1 MGIIGLIFLFVAL
14 VLIGVGIAL
23 GLVACLLAALLLGMG
38 ILSTSLMVGFLSRS
52 RARGVRAFLLQ
63 VGLFSGIPAGVACAW
78 LGRTLVTGENGGWP
92 VVFCGAI
99 AGAVAGV
106 VVALLLDFASH
117 RLHRWA
123 LNRRKPAGKKPPEGV
138 PPHRDDSGN

>member
-1 MGIIGLIFLFVAL
+1 MGIIGLIFLLVAL
-14 VLIGVGIAL
+14 GLIGVGIAL

-38 ILSTSLMVGFLSRS
+38 ILSTSVMVGFLSRS
-52 RARGVRAFLLQ
+52 RARGVRALLLQ

-99 AGAVAGV
+99 AGALAGV

-123 LNRRKPAGKKPPEGV
+123 LDRMKPAGKNPPEGV
-138 PPHRDDSGN
+138 PPQRDDSGN